1 MASKRVG
8 STAAI
13 FLLAANCSVF
23 AQPSFQGDWES
34 GTVTGGG
41 NTNWISLQA
50 VAADRITVINDGVR
64 AGSYARVEVRPG
76 DNPLACCYNTDR
88 AEVSGMQNANGSQL
102 FENLGSGTQRYSF
115 SVKFDAGWQTIVD
128 HGYGAWGV
136 FLQLH
141 GPDGMPPALAFSATD
156 QIRFNMLA
164 GDITKPTTIGISAPL
179 GELNSGHWIDFVF
192 TTKFASDD
200 TGFVNIMRRDEGQA
214 SFQEILNLTNTPTLQ
229 FDSRVNRGAVGDHY
243 WKTGLYRNRQDFTS
257 VLYLDGM
264 TREAVTAVPE
274 PGEYVLLLSGLVVVG
289 FVTRRRRDK
298 SSLLRI

>member
-1 MASKRVG
+1 MASKHVG
-8 STAAI
+8 SIAAI

-34 GTVTGGG
+34 GTVTGSG

-50 VAADRITVINDGVR
+50 VAADRITLINDGDR
-64 AGSYARVEVRPG
+64 AGTYARVEVRPG
-76 DNPLACCYNTDR
+76 DNPLTCCYNTDR
-88 AEVSGMQNANGSQL
+88 AEVSGMQNANGTQL

-115 SVKFDAGWQTIVD
+115 SVKFDADWQTIVD

-164 GDITKPTTIGISAPL
+164 GDITKSTTIGTSSLL
-179 GELNSGHWIDFVF
+179 GGLNSGHWVDFIL
-192 TTKFASDD
+192 TTRLASDD

-214 SFQEILNLTNTPTLQ
+214 SFQEVLNLTNTPTLQ
-229 FDSRVNRGAVGDHY
+229 FDSSVNGGAVADHY

-264 TREAVTAVPE
+264 TRETVTVVPE
-274 PGEYVLLLSGLVVVG
+274 PEIYSMMISGLALIG
-289 FVTRRRRDK
+289 LALRRRKDRN
-298 SSLLRI
+298 S